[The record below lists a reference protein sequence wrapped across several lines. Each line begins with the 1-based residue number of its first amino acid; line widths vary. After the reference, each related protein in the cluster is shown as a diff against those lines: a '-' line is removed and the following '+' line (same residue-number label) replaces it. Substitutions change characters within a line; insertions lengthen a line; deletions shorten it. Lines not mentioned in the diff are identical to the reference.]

1 LCRNLYKQ
9 IRTVNK
15 KFAID
20 AGVPESIRVT
30 TIKPSGKLSLI
41 TGVTSGMHYPP
52 FKYAINRIRIPDD
65 HNITNILKHA
75 GITNEKDH
83 YLNNS
88 TVFEFPIKYECSTR
102 SANEVSVYEQFALL
116 TTLQREYSD
125 NMISCTIY
133 FDKDKE
139 SRIIKNLLPEFIPI
153 IKSVSLLPQTKTGL
167 YKQMPLE
174 EITEIEYNKRIINN
188 YKINWNLLKSD
199 GQDDK
204 FCTGDKCSL

>member
-1 LCRNLYKQ
+1 
-9 IRTVNK
+9 
-15 KFAID
+15 
-20 AGVPESIRVT
+20 
-30 TIKPSGKLSLI
+30 
-41 TGVTSGMHYPP
+41 
-52 FKYAINRIRIPDD
+52 
-65 HNITNILKHA
+65 
-75 GITNEKDH
+75 
-83 YLNNS
+83 
-88 TVFEFPIKYECSTR
+88 
-102 SANEVSVYEQFALL
+102 
-116 TTLQREYSD
+116 
-125 NMISCTIY
+125 MISCTIY